1 VTEVNAEF
9 TLPRVH
15 ELIGLGPS
23 LVRALV
29 ARGFV
34 VPSRGARNELRFTFQ
49 DLLLLKTAAGL
60 RRAKVP
66 TKRIMASLATLRDS
80 LPADLPLTGL
90 RITAAGAEVA
100 VRDAGGVREA
110 STGQLV
116 LDFEVQVSPYADVR
130 VADRLHDQTPQ
141 GDAYSLGEAL
151 EATDPAGAEAA
162 YRAAIRDAPDHV
174 DAIVNLG
181 ALLCDAGRCHEAVEL
196 FDSAIAR
203 GAQNG
208 LLHFNRGVA
217 LEDVGQVKQA
227 VAAYRAALEADP
239 GLVDAHYNLGVLL
252 DDAGDGQGALRHF
265 SAYRRLTAKA

>member
-1 VTEVNAEF
+1 VTEVDAEF
-9 TLPRVH
+9 TLARVQ
-15 ELIGLGPS
+15 ELIGLRPS
-23 LVRALV
+23 VVRALV

-34 VPSRGARNELRFTFQ
+34 APSRGPRNELRFTFQ

-66 TKRIMASLATLRDS
+66 TKRIVASLATLRDS
-80 LPADLPLTGL
+80 LPADLSLTGL

-110 STGQLV
+110 TTGQLV
-116 LDFEVQVSPYADVR
+116 LDFEVQVSPDADVR
-130 VADRLHDQTPQ
+130 VADRLHDPTAQ

-196 FDSAIAR
+196 FDGAIAH
-203 GAQNG
+203 GTVNG
-208 LLHFNRGVA
+208 LLHFNRAVA
-217 LEDVGQVKQA
+217 LEDVGHVEQA

-239 GLVDAHYNLGVLL
+239 GLVDAHYNLGV
-252 DDAGDGQGALRHF
+252 
-265 SAYRRLTAKA
+265 SAPTEI